1 MVEGTGGARGAA
13 PGGRAE
19 APAHLIQGD
28 GRPSSEEAV
37 CEEPA
42 ATFRVPGSVAGSAP
56 HFPSHP
62 RHAPTVPSSVT
73 PGCPVSAALSS
84 FSLGPIDPPSRPS
97 HVLVKKLGWRMAISN
112 NKREN
117 AGKRVAFFIR

>member
-13 PGGRAE
+13 PAGRAE

-56 HFPSHP
+56 HFPSRP
-62 RHAPTVPSSVT
+62 PTCSHRSVLSYPWMSSVSGSQLIFT
-73 PGCPVSAALSS
+73 RTHRSALQTFAC
-84 FSLGPIDPPSRPS
+84 FS
-97 HVLVKKLGWRMAISN
+97 KKTGVEDGHFR
-112 NKREN
+112 
-117 AGKRVAFFIR
+117 

>member
-1 MVEGTGGARGAA
+1 MVEGTGGAQGAA
-13 PGGRAE
+13 PAGRAE

-42 ATFRVPGSVAGSAP
+42 ATFRVPGSVARSAP
-56 HFPSHP
+56 HFPSRP

-84 FSLGPIDPPSRPS
+84 FSLGPIDLPSRPL
-97 HVLVKKLGWRMAISN
+97 HVLVKKLGWRMAISD